1 MSTPNKKTRPAFA
14 KTGLHH
20 ALAVFIKRPQ
30 AVDQIGAMRT
40 LLSRRGDVKS
50 LHGVQ
55 VELVVFGFLLAFLPA
70 GVALPLDRGEVLAG
84 HVSGD
89 VHAVEAGRFELGELG
104 IDRAHRSLE
113 RVEVLVDDRIRPDL
127 AGNLLLVPAG

>member
-1 MSTPNKKTRPAFA
+1 MCNSNKKTRPAFA

-20 ALAVFIKRPQ
+20 ALAVFITRPQ

-55 VELVVFGFLLAFLPA
+55 VELVVLGFLLAFLPA

-84 HVSGD
+84 NVSGD
-89 VHAVEAGRFELGELG
+89 VHAVEARGFELSELR
-104 IDRAHRSLE
+104 IDRAHRGLE
-113 RVEVLVDDRIRPDL
+113 RVEVLIDDRIGADL
-127 AGNLLLVPAG
+127 ARALLF